1 MGMLASALALLAVG
15 YIPFMQSIFGTMP
28 LVAEDL
34 GIILGVSLLIIV
46 VAEVLKKFVPKLHI

>member
-1 MGMLASALALLAVG
+1 MLASALALLAVV

-34 GIILGVSLLIIV
+34 GIIVGVSLLIIV
-46 VAEVLKKFVPKLHI
+46 VAEVLKKTIPKLHI